1 MAEKLQLEVVTPKGS
16 VISESVDLV
25 TAPGYAGE
33 FGVLANHAPLLSTI
47 KTGVLQFKKDGQPEQ
62 IMVSG
67 GFCEVSNN
75 KITFLVEAAELGR
88 DIDVERALRAKE
100 RAEKR
105 LAEATRQEEKI
116 NIARAEAALQRA
128 LARIK
133 AAQRGQSE
141 H

>member
-1 MAEKLQLEVVTPKGS
+1 MAEKLQLEVVTPKGA
-16 VISESVDLV
+16 VLSEKVDIV

-47 KTGVLQFKKDGQPEQ
+47 KTGILVFKKEGQAEQ
-62 IMVSG
+62 MMISS

-75 KITFLVEAAELGR
+75 KITFLVESAELGR
-88 DIDVERALRAKE
+88 DIDVDRALRAKE

-105 LAEATRQEEKI
+105 LADAMRQQEKI
-116 NIARAEAALQRA
+116 NITRAEAALQRA

-133 AAQRGQSE
+133 AAERGQTE